1 MMNMIS
7 LKFLLVR
14 TIQGMSRLFYI
25 LILIRCLL
33 SWLPIDRR
41 NKFVDLIYTLTE
53 PVLAPIRR
61 LFDRSPLG
69 GGIGLDFSP
78 VIAIL
83 LVELLCNLIVMVIVR
98 YV

>member
-1 MMNMIS
+1 MLSYSVKM
-7 LKFLLVR
+7 LL
-14 TIQGMSRLFYI
+14 IQAVSWMSRLFYF

-41 NKFVDLIYTLTE
+41 NKFADLVYTLTE
-53 PVLAPIRR
+53 PVLEPIRR

-69 GGIGLDFSP
+69 GYGMRIDFSP
-78 VIAIL
+78 VIAII
-83 LVELLCNLIVMVIVR
+83 LVEIVCNIIINIIY